1 MQLDMSVNKVCC
13 SHQALTPTP
22 MMYPDVLRMRKH
34 RMLAPESWGTH
45 QGNDFREPRFLHL
58 PTHREVLNAWLHK
71 SGSFILTVTFWC
83 CSYLVFVVKTRI
95 DHSPS
100 LTSSVHTHRAI
111 WEAVSL
117 GLWSQNVCWI
127 THNSQVLDYVFFSF
141 HKGITHILHGWVS
154 KAPSLLEDLDKG
166 KARVEMKQK
175 GMGQG
180 ATFKRMTHSH
190 RAWQKLVRAN

>member
-1 MQLDMSVNKVCC
+1 MHDSICLVPLINSNLLIC
-13 SHQALTPTP
+13 
-22 MMYPDVLRMRKH
+22 
-34 RMLAPESWGTH
+34 
-45 QGNDFREPRFLHL
+45 N
-58 PTHREVLNAWLHK
+58 
-71 SGSFILTVTFWC
+71 
-83 CSYLVFVVKTRI
+83 YLVFVVKILI
-95 DHSPS
+95 DHSSS
-100 LTSSVHTHRAI
+100 LTSSEHSHRAI

-175 GMGQG
+175 GKWQS
-180 ATFKRMTHSH
+180 ATFKRRTHSH
-190 RAWQKLVRAN
+190 RTWQKLVRANEVQDGGKLGFQETLSLIVCSLLYPQAPQFQG